1 MNSGQWT
8 ITKTSEVESSNL
20 KMKLGNSKKRNLGF
34 TLMEVLVSMAILG
47 IALTLILELF
57 SGGLRSAKISEE
69 YTKAIWYGKAKM
81 EEMLSVQDLSEG
93 VTEGS
98 FDSQYAWRSEVKK
111 SNPKLTVEEDGQA
124 SLPIDLYQ
132 IVVRVTWPSG
142 SGQRSYEVE
151 SLRVFKSEDD
161 TGEPT

>member
-1 MNSGQWT
+1 MPL
-8 ITKTSEVESSNL
+8 NL
-20 KMKLGNSKKRNLGF
+20 KASLMNKKRCQGGF

-47 IALTLILELF
+47 ISLTLMLELF

-81 EEMLSVQDLSEG
+81 EEMLTVQELSEG

-98 FDSQYAWRSEVKK
+98 FDSVYAWRSEVKI
-111 SNPKLTVEEDGQA
+111 SNPKLSVEEDAQTI
-124 SLPIDLYQ
+124 LPIDLYQ

-142 SGQRSYEVE
+142 SGRRSYEVE

-161 TGEPT
+161 TGETT

>member
-1 MNSGQWT
+1 MA
-8 ITKTSEVESSNL
+8 VNL
-20 KMKLGNSKKRNLGF
+20 KDKSTNQKRGNIGF
-34 TLMEVLVSMAILG
+34 TLMEVVVSMAILG

-69 YTKAIWYGKAKM
+69 YTKATWYGKAKM
-81 EEMLSVQDLSEG
+81 EEILTVQDLSEG

-111 SNPKLTVEEDGQA
+111 ANPKLSVEEDGQT

-132 IVVRVTWPSG
+132 IIVRVTWPSG

-151 SLRVFKSEDD
+151 SLRVFKSEDK
-161 TGEPT
+161 TGEKT

>member
-1 MNSGQWT
+1 LPVKREEQMPLNLRDSPMN
-8 ITKTSEVESSNL
+8 
-20 KMKLGNSKKRNLGF
+20 KKRHPGGF

-111 SNPKLTVEEDGQA
+111 SNPKLTVEEDGQT

-161 TGEPT
+161 TGEKT

>member
-1 MNSGQWT
+1 MPL
-8 ITKTSEVESSNL
+8 NL
-20 KMKLGNSKKRNLGF
+20 KASLMNKKRCQGGF

-47 IALTLILELF
+47 ISLTLMLELF

-81 EEMLSVQDLSEG
+81 EEMLTIQDLSEG

-98 FDSQYAWRSEVKK
+98 FDSVYAWRSEVTK
-111 SNPKLTVEEDGQA
+111 SNPRLSVEEDAQTI
-124 SLPIDLYQ
+124 LPIDLYQ

-161 TGEPT
+161 TGETT

>member
-1 MNSGQWT
+1 MNR
-8 ITKTSEVESSNL
+8 
-20 KMKLGNSKKRNLGF
+20 KRGNLGF

-69 YTKAIWYGKAKM
+69 YTKAIWYGKA
-81 EEMLSVQDLSEG
+81 
-93 VTEGS
+93 T
-98 FDSQYAWRSEVKK
+98 
-111 SNPKLTVEEDGQA
+111 
-124 SLPIDLYQ
+124 LPVDLYQ

-161 TGEPT
+161 TGEKT

>member
-1 MNSGQWT
+1 MPL
-8 ITKTSEVESSNL
+8 NL
-20 KMKLGNSKKRNLGF
+20 KASLMNKKGCQGGF

-47 IALTLILELF
+47 ISLTLMLELF

-81 EEMLSVQDLSEG
+81 EEMLTVQDLSEG

-98 FDSQYAWRSEVKK
+98 FDSVYAWRSEVKI
-111 SNPKLTVEEDGQA
+111 SNPKLSVEEDAQTI
-124 SLPIDLYQ
+124 LPIDLYQ

-151 SLRVFKSEDD
+151 SLRVFKSEED
-161 TGEPT
+161 TGETT

>member
-1 MNSGQWT
+1 MNR
-8 ITKTSEVESSNL
+8 
-20 KMKLGNSKKRNLGF
+20 KRGNLGF
-34 TLMEVLVSMAILG
+34 TLMEVVVSMAILG
-47 IALTLILELF
+47 IALTILLELF

-69 YTKAIWYGKAKM
+69 YTKATWYGKAKM
-81 EEMLSVQDLSEG
+81 EEMLTVQDLREG

-98 FDSQYAWRSEVKK
+98 FDSQYEWRSEVKK
-111 SNPKLTVEEDGQA
+111 SNPKLSLEEDGQT

-132 IVVRVTWPSG
+132 IIVRVSWPSG

-161 TGEPT
+161 TGEKT

>member
-1 MNSGQWT
+1 MSL
-8 ITKTSEVESSNL
+8 NL
-20 KMKLGNSKKRNLGF
+20 KDSPVKMKRRQGGF

-81 EEMLSVQDLSEG
+81 EEMLTVQDLIEG

-98 FDSQYAWRSEVKK
+98 FDAQYTWRSEVKK
-111 SNPKLTVEEDGQA
+111 SNPKLTVEENGQMI
-124 SLPIDLYQ
+124 LPIDLYQ
-132 IVVRVTWPSG
+132 IIVRVSWASG

-151 SLRVFKSEDD
+151 SLRIFKSEDD
-161 TGEPT
+161 SGETT

>member
-1 MNSGQWT
+1 
-8 ITKTSEVESSNL
+8 
-20 KMKLGNSKKRNLGF
+20 
-34 TLMEVLVSMAILG
+34 MEVLVSMAILG
-47 IALTLILELF
+47 IVPDPYPRF
-57 SGGLRSAKISEE
+57 SPGGLRSAKISEE

-81 EEMLSVQDLSEG
+81 EEMLTVQELSEG

-98 FDSQYAWRSEVKK
+98 FDSVYAWRSEVKI
-111 SNPKLTVEEDGQA
+111 SNPKLSVEEDAQTI
-124 SLPIDLYQ
+124 LPIDLYQ

-161 TGEPT
+161 TGETT

>member
-1 MNSGQWT
+1 MNR
-8 ITKTSEVESSNL
+8 
-20 KMKLGNSKKRNLGF
+20 KRDNLGF

-81 EEMLSVQDLSEG
+81 EEMLTVQDLTEG

-98 FDSQYAWRSEVKK
+98 FDSQYTWRSEVKK
-111 SNPKLTVEEDGQA
+111 SNPKLTAEGDVPLT
-124 SLPIDLYQ
+124 LPIDLYQ
-132 IVVRVTWPSG
+132 IIVRVSWASG

-151 SLRVFKSEDD
+151 SLRIFKSEDD
-161 TGEPT
+161 SGEAT

>member
-1 MNSGQWT
+1 MPL
-8 ITKTSEVESSNL
+8 NL
-20 KMKLGNSKKRNLGF
+20 KASLMNKKGCQGGF

-47 IALTLILELF
+47 ISLTLMLELF

-69 YTKAIWYGKAKM
+69 YTKAIWYGKAKR
-81 EEMLSVQDLSEG
+81 EEMVTVQDLSEG

-98 FDSQYAWRSEVKK
+98 FDSVYAWRSEVKI
-111 SNPKLTVEEDGQA
+111 SNPKLSVEEDSQTI
-124 SLPIDLYQ
+124 LPIDLYQ

-161 TGEPT
+161 TGETT

>member
-20 KMKLGNSKKRNLGF
+20 KMKLGNSKKRNVGF

>member
-1 MNSGQWT
+1 MA
-8 ITKTSEVESSNL
+8 VNL
-20 KMKLGNSKKRNLGF
+20 RDKSKNQKRGNVGF
-34 TLMEVLVSMAILG
+34 TLMEVVVSMAILG
-47 IALTLILELF
+47 IALTIILELF

-69 YTKAIWYGKAKM
+69 YTKATWYGKAKM
-81 EEMLSVQDLSEG
+81 EEMLTVRDLSEG

-111 SNPKLTVEEDGQA
+111 SNPKLSVDDVVQTI
-124 SLPIDLYQ
+124 LPIDLYQ
-132 IVVRVTWPSG
+132 IIVRVTWPSG

-161 TGEPT
+161 TGEKS